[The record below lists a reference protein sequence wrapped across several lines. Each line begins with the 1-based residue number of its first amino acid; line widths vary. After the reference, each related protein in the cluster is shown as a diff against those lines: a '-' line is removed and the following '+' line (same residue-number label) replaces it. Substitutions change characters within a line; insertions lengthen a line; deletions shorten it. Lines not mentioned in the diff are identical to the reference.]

1 MKCQEESTQVV
12 VTLETARTV
21 FIAATS
27 HPTMAAEVRR
37 GQQRAMGLDGKKSRH
52 LLIVHS
58 ETTAGVRNLTLAS

>member
-1 MKCQEESTQVV
+1 MSRREHTGCRHLRDCQN
-12 VTLETARTV
+12 TV

-27 HPTMAAEVRR
+27 HLTMAAEVRR
-37 GQQRAMGLDGKKSRH
+37 GQQRAMGLDGKRSRH